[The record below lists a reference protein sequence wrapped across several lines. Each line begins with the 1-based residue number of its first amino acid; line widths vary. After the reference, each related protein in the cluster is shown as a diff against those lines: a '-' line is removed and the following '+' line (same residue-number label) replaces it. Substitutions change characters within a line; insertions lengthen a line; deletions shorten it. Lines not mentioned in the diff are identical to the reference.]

1 MTRPRIFF
9 ENDSRHTLIYMYEPP
24 IQAEEEMSAVDEIV
38 GTPVEALVFNLGYGN
53 AFLHG
58 TDVADRWGPAAA
70 ATEQFRPDGG
80 ARWNHMVFQ
89 RAYRNAAKL
98 IAEGNDPLRLICDR
112 AHEKGLLVY
121 PSLQLPIALHRD
133 QDRVLTIGA
142 AGAAPDEASG
152 QADYAQR
159 AVRDQRLAIIA
170 EAVANYPLDGFE
182 LNFSFY
188 GRSHF
193 FHPDQVEIGRG
204 IMTDWLAA
212 VRDVVK
218 KGNPDRELAV
228 RLGTSIDGALTAG
241 LDPAAWMQQG
251 LVDVVTAEN
260 FALMSQIDV
269 TADFRPLVEAASG
282 SGCRVIAGLR
292 NQVDSD
298 RLSHAPV
305 EMVRAAATNYWEQ
318 GVDGISLIHWY
329 GNWPYDSAFYEQLRE
344 LPHPEI
350 MAAKDKFYFVPTPGG
365 HMADEAPIDRGL
377 SWQLPVELPLGEP
390 ASLRLPISDDLD
402 RWHRV
407 GRVHEVVLRLRLHA
421 ASDRDRY
428 TFELN
433 GSELPAA
440 ITRTISHVYMLNAP
454 RCRSH
459 PSYWFIF
466 KLGPELWPRRG
477 ANVVEVTLLERDEEA
492 APPVAVRD
500 VELEIKY
507 LRGKSYFRGALYTD
521 PDLGPYQQP
530 LR

>member
-260 FALMSQIDV
+260 FAPMSQIDV
-269 TADFRPLVEAASG
+269 TADFRPLGEAASG
-282 SGCRVIAGLR
+282 SGWGQEAGDI
-292 NQVDSD
+292 V
-298 RLSHAPV
+298 A
-305 EMVRAAATNYWEQ
+305 
-318 GVDGISLIHWY
+318 
-329 GNWPYDSAFYEQLRE
+329 
-344 LPHPEI
+344 
-350 MAAKDKFYFVPTPGG
+350 
-365 HMADEAPIDRGL
+365 
-377 SWQLPVELPLGEP
+377 
-390 ASLRLPISDDLD
+390 
-402 RWHRV
+402 
-407 GRVHEVVLRLRLHA
+407 
-421 ASDRDRY
+421 
-428 TFELN
+428 
-433 GSELPAA
+433 
-440 ITRTISHVYMLNAP
+440 RTV
-454 RCRSH
+454 
-459 PSYWFIF
+459 
-466 KLGPELWPRRG
+466 
-477 ANVVEVTLLERDEEA
+477 
-492 APPVAVRD
+492 
-500 VELEIKY
+500 
-507 LRGKSYFRGALYTD
+507 GALPRETVR
-521 PDLGPYQQP
+521 QRRCVRQ
-530 LR
+530 RWIAIVF